1 MYALVNNKTNK
12 IVQTINAKY
21 EIESNEDIQ
30 IYEITDELFNKFIN
44 SYEYELLFEDKK
56 IQYEI
61 PSNENDDS
69 VKTECKMVKVLKDIK
84 VLKTWDEW
92 KKEQSLNPNI
102 SEEAV
107 DEEKIA
113 MAEAIVDLNSELE
126 ILKEKINKL
135 EKEGK

>member
-1 MYALVNNKTNK
+1 MYALVDSKTNK
-12 IVQTINAKY
+12 IVQTINTKY
-21 EIESNEDIQ
+21 GIEINEDIK

-44 SYEYELLFEDKK
+44 SYEYELIFEEKE

-61 PSNENDDS
+61 PFNDS
-69 VKTECKMVKVLKDIK
+69 VKTECKIVKVLKDIRI
-84 VLKTWDEW
+84 LKTRDEW

-107 DEEKIA
+107 DEEKVA